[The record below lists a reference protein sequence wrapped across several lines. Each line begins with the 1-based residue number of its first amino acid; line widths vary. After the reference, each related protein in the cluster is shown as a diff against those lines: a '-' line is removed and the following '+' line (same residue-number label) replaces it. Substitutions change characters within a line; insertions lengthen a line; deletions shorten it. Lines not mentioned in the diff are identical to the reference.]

1 MTLPGGRGGVMM
13 AVLAVWTALA
23 VVVVVGTA
31 YSQIDDTIAY
41 NQRVSQYPGGI
52 GEMVM
57 LETFGQSNPQL
68 LVGTVFLLTGCMW
81 LPVAVALLI
90 ASIAL
95 WSRRT

>member
-1 MTLPGGRGGVMM
+1 MTLPGGRGGVLLL
-13 AVLAVWTALA
+13 VLAAWTSLA
-23 VVVVVGTA
+23 VVIVVATT

-41 NQRVSQYPGGI
+41 NRFNTVSYDNFGRAIVQNWS
-52 GEMVM
+52 GE
-57 LETFGQSNPQL
+57 SDPQL

-81 LPVAVALLI
+81 LPIAVALLI

>member
-1 MTLPGGRGGVMM
+1 MTLPGGRGGVLLL
-13 AVLAVWTALA
+13 VLAAWTALA
-23 VVVVVGTA
+23 IVIVVGTT

-41 NQRVSQYPGGI
+41 NRLVIVQHDQLGREVVTDLNNEP
-52 GEMVM
+52 
-57 LETFGQSNPQL
+57 NPQL